1 MFTSLDVWLKTAT
14 DLEKKMTKLAA
25 SLVVNKI
32 KEDIKEGEEEAGI
45 GAITLMAGAR
55 SNING
60 VRDLKYV
67 QVIFHSGQRLFL
79 TVDGKGKKGLMVED
93 EWLSTEELEDMVVA
107 ATGADAEYE
116 TGLEDFMMKRGMQSL
131 SYKDFILPM
140 QCEAEGNS
148 RCVWVSL

>member
-1 MFTSLDVWLKTAT
+1 
-14 DLEKKMTKLAA
+14 
-25 SLVVNKI
+25 
-32 KEDIKEGEEEAGI
+32 
-45 GAITLMAGAR
+45 
-55 SNING
+55 
-60 VRDLKYV
+60 
-67 QVIFHSGQRLFL
+67 
-79 TVDGKGKKGLMVED
+79 MVED